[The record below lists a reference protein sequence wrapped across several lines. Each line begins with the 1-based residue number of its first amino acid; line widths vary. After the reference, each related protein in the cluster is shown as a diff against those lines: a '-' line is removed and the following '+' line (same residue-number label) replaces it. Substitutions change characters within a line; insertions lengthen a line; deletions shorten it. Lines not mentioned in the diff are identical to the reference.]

1 MSEKA
6 IELSKGRGMSI
17 QDTDFNFDFGKFEFL
32 TLHLGQY
39 EKFLAACETED
50 DIGVVLRLH
59 LLLEKDLEAWCMCAS
74 QNGEIFKG
82 FGENLSLDFA
92 AKAQLAH
99 NFGLSVEL
107 LKVIKRF
114 NKVRNARSHQI
125 DNLEITDV
133 EIASLSSLI
142 SADYPEN
149 LLPMNDFQAQIG
161 DDPVYCFSEK
171 TTPNRIRFLLLFS
184 MLKMRMCDDAMRQIS

>member
-1 MSEKA
+1 MSAQEY
-6 IELSKGRGMSI
+6 
-17 QDTDFNFDFGKFEFL
+17 DFQFNFGKFEFL

-74 QNGEIFKG
+74 GNGSIFRG

-92 AKAQLAH
+92 AKAQIAH
-99 NFGLSVEL
+99 NFGLSAEL

-114 NKVRNARSHQI
+114 NKARNARSHQI
-125 DNLEITDV
+125 DNLEITDE
-133 EIASLSSLI
+133 EIASLSSFI
-142 SADYPEN
+142 SVGYPEN
-149 LLPMNDFQAQIG
+149 LLPMNEFQAQIG
-161 DDPVYCFSEK
+161 EGPAYPFSDK
-171 TTPNRIRFLLLFS
+171 NTPNRIRFLMLFS
-184 MLKMRMCDDAMRQIS
+184 MLKMRMCDEARRQVGSQL